1 MAWYSPSE
9 EFTPTWEEYVWSHVP
24 TWHNLS
30 MRVLNL
36 NPWGPRD
43 EEKAFYHA
51 IDSWLAFGIAVAHAQ
66 HSGWY
71 AATNTVHGY
80 RMMQAAHR
88 LTFLA
93 NPVVLGTAVTV
104 GGAAYIAYK
113 IETDDSWASRARL
126 LGSGMDFSSLG

>member
-1 MAWYSPSE
+1 MAWYTPSE

-51 IDSWLAFGIAVAHAQ
+51 IDSWLAFGIAAAHAKY
-66 HSGWY
+66 SGWY

-80 RMMQAAHR
+80 RMMQASHR
-88 LTFLA
+88 LSLLA
-93 NPVVLGTAVTV
+93 NPVVLGAAATV
-104 GGAAYIAYK
+104 VGAAYIAYK
-113 IETDDSWASRARL
+113 IETDESWASRARD
-126 LGSGMDFSSLG
+126 LGSGLDFSSLG